1 MGNDKIKSLE
11 KKLKALR
18 SKPDQG
24 ASGRK
29 KVGALNDLAYALYRS
44 EPEKAETY
52 GSQALALAEK
62 LGFKK
67 GIAESH
73 GILGTSF
80 WVRGNYD
87 KALECYT
94 ESLNICEQTGN
105 RKGVASCY
113 INIGL
118 IHKTRSDY
126 ERALEYHL
134 KALKIKEEI
143 EDKPGTAKCYNNIG
157 IIYDERGDYDHALEY
172 YLAALK
178 IFEEIGDR
186 QGVAFS
192 YNNIGVVYE
201 TRGDYDQA
209 LAYHLKSLK
218 IKEEIGDKKGV
229 ADSYTNIG
237 TFYEERGEF
246 EQALEY
252 CLNALEIFEEI
263 GDKRETADL
272 CNSIG
277 GLHTRLK
284 RYDMALS
291 YLQKGLQIAREIGA
305 KRWEMASCEYLSRLY
320 EAQGDFEES
329 LTYSQRCSAL
339 KEKIFSEESA
349 AKIAQMQ
356 VKYETE
362 RKEREA
368 EIYRL
373 KSIELER
380 EMNERKQVEKELR
393 ESEEKYRNIF
403 EHSPAGIVI
412 HQGKKVLFVN
422 PAMVQMLGYESA
434 DEVVRR
440 PILEFIH
447 PDYHEFAQKNSK
459 LVLSRKGKL
468 GKLSE
473 TKLICKDGSPLDVTE
488 IAQSITYNGK
498 PAIQAYILNNTE
510 RKQAEEALRKSRDEL
525 EKRVKE
531 RTAELEAAYDKLL
544 EEIFER
550 NLTEE
555 NLRGSEK
562 KHRLLL
568 ESIQSP
574 VLALTWDMRIFYCN
588 QSYADFAALP
598 VSELEEKNMTELF
611 PEFEHT
617 RFYQVYQEVIETG
630 KSKEIEGRI
639 GDSYVQAFIYPMPWG
654 ILEITVDITERK
666 LAVGALQESQER
678 YRAVSELISDF
689 AYSIRVEP
697 DAGLVLEW
705 ATEAFTRLTGLP
717 SKGLNLPG
725 DLLNI
730 VHPDDKA
737 VFSQDFDTLLSGRTK
752 VREYRIFT
760 GNGEVRYLLDFAHPV
775 IDPAQGCVKRIYG
788 AAQDITERKLASEAL
803 RASEAKFRNLY
814 ETALIGLFRTSVED
828 GEVLAANQTTAEMF
842 GYTSIEEF
850 IHEFKASKH
859 YLDIHRREE
868 LFVLLKRDGRVD
880 NFEIEATHRDGSTFW
895 VAVNEQVFPEHGYT
909 EGTMIDITERKLT
922 EKALRESEERY
933 RTLVETAKDIILIH
947 DLQDQL
953 IYVNTSGLKISGY
966 SKEEVKKMHITDF
979 IPADQ
984 LQALKERREKRLAGD
999 TGVHLYATEFVNK
1012 AGRLIPVEV
1021 SSSLLLKDGKPW
1033 ATFLIARDITER
1045 KRAEDTIKA
1054 SLAEK
1059 EILLKEIHHR
1069 VKNNLQ
1075 IISSLLKLQ
1084 VKHIDDPE
1092 AVESLRQSRDRIK
1105 SIALIHEKLY
1115 RSKDL
1120 ARVDFPEYVRDLVAS
1135 LFRSYEMSSRNV
1147 KLRVNVGDV
1156 RMNIDRAIPCA
1167 LIINELVA
1175 NSLEHAFPKG
1185 KKGEICVEL
1194 VAECDE
1200 MLKLTVADNGI
1211 GLPEGLDPM
1220 AAETLGLELVETLVA
1235 QLGGQVVCEDRA
1247 GTTFTVTFPADK
1259 SGSREVS

>member
-1 MGNDKIKSLE
+1 MGDDKIKSLE
-11 KKLKALR
+11 KKLKAFR
-18 SKPDQG
+18 SKPNQG

-29 KVGALNDLAYALYRS
+29 KVGVLNDLAYALYRS
-44 EPEKAETY
+44 DPEKAETY

-94 ESLNICEQTGN
+94 ESLNICEQTGD

-113 INIGL
+113 TNIGL
-118 IHKTRSDY
+118 IHKTRSNY
-126 ERALEYHL
+126 EQALEYHL

-157 IIYDERGDYDHALEY
+157 IIYDERGDYNHALEY

-218 IKEEIGDKKGV
+218 IKEEIGDKKGI
-229 ADSYTNIG
+229 ADSYSNIG
-237 TFYEERGEF
+237 AFYEERGNYD
-246 EQALEY
+246 QALEY

-284 RYDMALS
+284 RYDTALS

-329 LTYSQRCSAL
+329 LTYCKRCSEI

-362 RKEREA
+362 RKEQEA
-368 EIYRL
+368 ENYRL

-380 EMNERKQVEKELR
+380 EMSERKRSEKEL
-393 ESEEKYRNIF
+393 
-403 EHSPAGIVI
+403 
-412 HQGKKVLFVN
+412 
-422 PAMVQMLGYESA
+422 
-434 DEVVRR
+434 
-440 PILEFIH
+440 
-447 PDYHEFAQKNSK
+447 QKA
-459 LVLSRKGKL
+459 R
-468 GKLSE
+468 
-473 TKLICKDGSPLDVTE
+473 T
-488 IAQSITYNGK
+488 
-498 PAIQAYILNNTE
+498 
-510 RKQAEEALRKSRDEL
+510 EL
-525 EKRVKE
+525 EERVKK
-531 RTAELEAAYDKLL
+531 RTAELEAAYDELL
-544 EEIFER
+544 KEIFER

-574 VLALTWDMRIFYCN
+574 VLALTWDMRVFYCN

-598 VSELEEKNMTELF
+598 VSELEEKSMTELF

-617 RFYQVYQEVIETG
+617 RFYQAYQEVIETG
-630 KSKEIEGRI
+630 KSKEIEERI

-666 LAVGALQESQER
+666 LAVGALRESQER

-697 DAGLVLEW
+697 DAGFVLEW

-717 SKGLNLPG
+717 SKGLNFPG

-737 VFSQDFDTLLSGRTK
+737 AFSQGFDVLLSGRTK

-760 GNGEVRYLLDFAHPV
+760 ENGNVRYLLDFAHPV
-775 IDPAQGCVKRIYG
+775 IEQAQGCVKRIYG
-788 AAQDITERKLASEAL
+788 AAQDITERKLA
-803 RASEAKFRNLY
+803 
-814 ETALIGLFRTSVED
+814 
-828 GEVLAANQTTAEMF
+828 
-842 GYTSIEEF
+842 
-850 IHEFKASKH
+850 
-859 YLDIHRREE
+859 
-868 LFVLLKRDGRVD
+868 
-880 NFEIEATHRDGSTFW
+880 
-895 VAVNEQVFPEHGYT
+895 
-909 EGTMIDITERKLT
+909 
-922 EKALRESEERY
+922 EKALLESEERY

-947 DLQDQL
+947 DLQDKL

-966 SKEEVKKMHITDF
+966 SKEEVERMRITDF

-1021 SSSLLLKDGKPW
+1021 SSSLLSKDGKPW

-1059 EILLKEIHHR
+1059 EVLLKEIHHR

-1084 VKHIDDPE
+1084 VKHIGDAE
-1092 AVESLRQSRDRIK
+1092 AVESLRQSRDRIG

-1135 LFRSYEMSSRNV
+1135 LFRSYGMSSTDI

-1156 RMNIDRAIPCA
+1156 RMSIDRAIPCA

-1175 NSLEHAFPKG
+1175 NSLEHAFPEG

-1194 VAECDE
+1194 VVEHNE

-1220 AAETLGLELVETLVA
+1220 AAETLGLELVETLAA
-1235 QLGGQVVCEDRA
+1235 QLGGQVACESRA
-1247 GTTFTVTFPADK
+1247 GTAFTIIFPVDK